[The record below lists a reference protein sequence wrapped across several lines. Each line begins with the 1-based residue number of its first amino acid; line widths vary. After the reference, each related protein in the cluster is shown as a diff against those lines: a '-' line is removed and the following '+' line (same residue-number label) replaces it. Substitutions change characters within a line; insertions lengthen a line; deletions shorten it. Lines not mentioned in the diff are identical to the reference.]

1 MKKSLSFIILVL
13 SAFTATAQNET
24 FDPFHDRQLYF
35 DTLNIAGVLAG
46 IYLISSFIL
55 KIIQGAFRY
64 RLKNRMLDRGT
75 EENIVRE
82 LLQPDKK
89 NNRND
94 ILQWFCIV
102 LSIGVGLTLVS
113 IIRPFGL
120 HSIAIMAFSVA
131 AGFGGYYY
139 FTRVKSENNY

>member
-1 MKKSLSFIILVL
+1 MKKLLSLVILIL
-13 SAFTATAQNET
+13 SVATASAQNET

-35 DTLNIAGVLAG
+35 DTLNIVGVLAG

-64 RLKNRMLDRGT
+64 RLKNRMLDKGT

-82 LLQPDKK
+82 LLQPEKK

-113 IIRPFGL
+113 IVRPFGL
-120 HSIAIMAFSVA
+120 HSLAILAFSVA

-139 FTRVKSENNY
+139 FTRTKTENNY